1 VTVHPEVR
9 AHLDEQAAAGR
20 PPYTDLSPDTA
31 RAQYRETVAERWAGV
46 TPAEVGVVEDRRVPG
61 PAGDVPVRLY
71 RPVSGAAAAPAPLAA
86 IAFFHGGGWVVGD
99 VASYDA
105 VARGLCAATGALV
118 ASVDYRLAPEH
129 PYPAAFEDCAAATAW
144 LAEHAAALGA
154 DPARVAVAG
163 DSAGGNL
170 AAAVALWARDRG
182 SPPLRAQALL
192 YPTVDAGLGHPSV
205 EEHAEGFGLT
215 AVQMRAWRDQYLPDR
230 ARWGDAAA
238 SPLAAPDL
246 AGLPP
251 ALVVTAEH
259 DVLRDEG
266 EAYAARLE
274 AAGVAATAIRMP
286 GLVHGFLGTPA
297 VAVNRA
303 ATVDTWAAVTTLL
316 APPPTPPR

>member
-1 VTVHPEVR
+1 MTLHPEVR
-9 AHLDEQAAAGR
+9 AFLDEQAAKGR
-20 PPYTDLSPDTA
+20 PAYTDLSPEQA

-46 TPAEVGVVEDRRVPG
+46 QPAEVGAFEDRVVPG
-61 PAGDVPVRLY
+61 PAGNVPMRLY
-71 RPVSGAAAAPAPLAA
+71 RPRPAADAPAA

-105 VARGLCAATGALV
+105 LVRGLCTATGAVV

-144 LAEHAAALGA
+144 LAGHAAELGA
-154 DPARVAVAG
+154 DPARVIVAG

-182 SPPLRAQALL
+182 CPRLRGQALL
-192 YPTVDAGLGHPSV
+192 YPTVDAALDHPSV
-205 EEHAEGFGLT
+205 AEHAEGFGLT

-230 ARWGDAAA
+230 ARWADPAA
-238 SPLAAPDL
+238 SPLDASDL

-251 ALVVTAEH
+251 ALIVTAEH
-259 DVLRDEG
+259 DVLRDEA

-274 AAGVAATAIRMP
+274 AAGVEVTATRMA
-286 GLVHGFLGTPA
+286 GLVHGFVGTPA
-297 VAVNRA
+297 VGVNRA
-303 ATVDTWAAVTTLL
+303 ATADCWAAITALL
-316 APPPTPPR
+316 QPGATPPR